1 MFFFSSERRHTSCA
15 LVTGVQTCALPIS
28 AACLASVVGGLVGAF
43 ALLLLAPPL
52 AEVALAFGPVEYFWL
67 ALFGLSLIAALS
79 EGSLLKGLIGGCFGL
94 LLATIG
100 VAEISADVRFTLGS
114 RTLLGGIEVVSALIG
129 LYCVP
134 VLIDMVATPDRHLQ
148 VAATPRGFRLPEA
161 LAAAWRGKVNLLRS
175 SIIGTLV
182 GILPGAGG
190 SIAGLVAS

>member
-1 MFFFSSERRHTSCA
+1 MIRRPQRSTRTDTLCPY
-15 LVTGVQTCALPIS
+15 TT
-28 AACLASVVGGLVGAF
+28 
-43 ALLLLAPPL
+43 
-52 AEVALAFGPVEYFWL
+52 
-67 ALFGLSLIAALS
+67 LFRS
-79 EGSLLKGLIGGCFGL
+79 LIGGCFGL

-100 VAEISADVRFTLGS
+100 VAEISADVRFTFGS

-148 VAATPRGFRLPEA
+148 VEATPRGFRLPEA

-175 SIIGTLV
+175 SVIGTLV

-190 SIAGLVAS
+190 SIAGLVAYSEARRASKHPERFGKGEKIGR